1 MHASQAHGP
10 ADSLGVSPPPSEEPT
25 APVGRHRPMGR
36 KADTEDKPIGAA
48 HEGATTAAQD
58 IKDRARVL
66 REVLDLYPETLTL
79 DELVRELTVDSVEF
93 QERDRVQRAVRDL
106 IAGGLIHRV
115 GDLVLPTRAA
125 VNFQELSE
133 D

>member
-1 MHASQAHGP
+1 MQ
-10 ADSLGVSPPPSEEPT
+10 
-25 APVGRHRPMGR
+25 
-36 KADTEDKPIGAA
+36 DKPIGAA
-48 HEGATTAAQD
+48 HEGTTTAAQD
-58 IKDRARVL
+58 VHDRARVL

-125 VNFQELSE
+125 VKSHELSE
-133 D
+133 G

>member
-1 MHASQAHGP
+1 MH
-10 ADSLGVSPPPSEEPT
+10 
-25 APVGRHRPMGR
+25 
-36 KADTEDKPIGAA
+36 DKPIGAA

-58 IKDRARVL
+58 VRDRARVL

-93 QERDRVQRAVRDL
+93 EERHRVQRAVGDL

>member
-1 MHASQAHGP
+1 MH
-10 ADSLGVSPPPSEEPT
+10 
-25 APVGRHRPMGR
+25 
-36 KADTEDKPIGAA
+36 DKPSGAVD
-48 HEGATTAAQD
+48 ERATTTAED

-66 REVLDLYPETLTL
+66 REVLDLYPETMTL

-125 VNFQELSE
+125 VNFHELGE

>member
-1 MHASQAHGP
+1 MH
-10 ADSLGVSPPPSEEPT
+10 
-25 APVGRHRPMGR
+25 
-36 KADTEDKPIGAA
+36 DKPSGAVD
-48 HEGATTAAQD
+48 ERATTAAQD

-125 VNFQELSE
+125 VNFHGLSE

>member
-1 MHASQAHGP
+1 MQ
-10 ADSLGVSPPPSEEPT
+10 
-25 APVGRHRPMGR
+25 
-36 KADTEDKPIGAA
+36 DKPIGAA
-48 HEGATTAAQD
+48 NEGATTAAQD
-58 IKDRARVL
+58 VKDRARVL

-125 VNFQELSE
+125 VNFHGLSE

>member
-1 MHASQAHGP
+1 MH
-10 ADSLGVSPPPSEEPT
+10 
-25 APVGRHRPMGR
+25 
-36 KADTEDKPIGAA
+36 DKPSGAIDERA
-48 HEGATTAAQD
+48 ATAAED
-58 IKDRARVL
+58 IRDRARVL

-106 IAGGLIHRV
+106 IAGSLIHQV

-125 VNFQELSE
+125 VNFHGLSE

>member
-1 MHASQAHGP
+1 MQG
-10 ADSLGVSPPPSEEPT
+10 
-25 APVGRHRPMGR
+25 
-36 KADTEDKPIGAA
+36 KPIGAA

-58 IKDRARVL
+58 VKDRARVL

-79 DELVRELTVDSVEF
+79 DELVRELTIDSVEF
-93 QERDRVQRAVRDL
+93 EERDRVQRAVRDL

-125 VNFQELSE
+125 VNFHELTN

>member
-1 MHASQAHGP
+1 MH
-10 ADSLGVSPPPSEEPT
+10 
-25 APVGRHRPMGR
+25 
-36 KADTEDKPIGAA
+36 DKPIGAA
-48 HEGATTAAQD
+48 HEGATAAAQD
-58 IKDRARVL
+58 VRDRARVL
-66 REVLDLYPETLTL
+66 REVLDLYPETRTL

>member
-1 MHASQAHGP
+1 MH
-10 ADSLGVSPPPSEEPT
+10 
-25 APVGRHRPMGR
+25 
-36 KADTEDKPIGAA
+36 DKPSGAVD
-48 HEGATTAAQD
+48 ERATTAAED

-93 QERDRVQRAVRDL
+93 QERDRIQRAVRDL

-125 VNFQELSE
+125 VNFHELGE

>member
-1 MHASQAHGP
+1 MAQEVFAPMH
-10 ADSLGVSPPPSEEPT
+10 
-25 APVGRHRPMGR
+25 
-36 KADTEDKPIGAA
+36 DKPSGAVD
-48 HEGATTAAQD
+48 ERATTAAQD
-58 IKDRARVL
+58 IEDRARVL

-79 DELVRELTVDSVEF
+79 HELVRELTVDSVEF

-125 VNFQELSE
+125 VNFHELGE

>member
-1 MHASQAHGP
+1 MH
-10 ADSLGVSPPPSEEPT
+10 
-25 APVGRHRPMGR
+25 
-36 KADTEDKPIGAA
+36 DKPSGVA
-48 HEGATTAAQD
+48 HDGATTAVQD
-58 IKDRARVL
+58 VRDRARVL

>member
-1 MHASQAHGP
+1 MH
-10 ADSLGVSPPPSEEPT
+10 
-25 APVGRHRPMGR
+25 
-36 KADTEDKPIGAA
+36 DKPIGAA

-58 IKDRARVL
+58 IRDRTRVL
-66 REVLDLYPETLTL
+66 RDVLDLYPETLTL
-79 DELVRELTVDSVEF
+79 DELVRELTVDSVDF

-125 VNFQELSE
+125 VNFHELGE

>member
-1 MHASQAHGP
+1 MH
-10 ADSLGVSPPPSEEPT
+10 
-25 APVGRHRPMGR
+25 
-36 KADTEDKPIGAA
+36 DKPSGAID
-48 HEGATTAAQD
+48 ERATTAAED

-66 REVLDLYPETLTL
+66 QEVLDLYPETLTL

-125 VNFQELSE
+125 VNFHELGE